1 MLCLTVLNEPG
12 LVWMK
17 LTDPEHDVE
26 SQGPVRQMVAR
37 SCKCEAEKEFLA
49 RHISYLRSANA
60 ITSN

>member
-1 MLCLTVLNEPG
+1 
-12 LVWMK
+12 MK

-37 SCKCEAEKEFLA
+37 SCKCEAKKEFLG